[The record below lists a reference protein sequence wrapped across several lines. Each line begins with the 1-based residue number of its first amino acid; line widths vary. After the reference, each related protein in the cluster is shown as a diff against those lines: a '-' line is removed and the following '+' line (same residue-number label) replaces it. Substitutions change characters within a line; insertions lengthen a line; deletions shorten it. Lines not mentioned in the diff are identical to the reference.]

1 MTVINKK
8 VREAMVER
16 LVKRAYDDQDKLM
29 SKELQNLALP
39 IYNAYHTPEQQA
51 LMQQL
56 PSTLFA
62 RYTHIRLNSALVP
75 ETLYLYFPEN
85 AFHPNAY
92 NVSNYVRE
100 DQLKDLNEDVYNL
113 VKSTLLRYV
122 KLQQDKQ
129 NLSEELHAVIQTART
144 YKKLWELWGD
154 SYEVLKDLVPQAVG
168 NPNYLP
174 ALNTTRLN
182 KIIGLPV

>member
-29 SKELQNLALP
+29 SKELQNLALL
-39 IYNAYHTPEQQA
+39 IYNAYYTPEQQA

-56 PSTLFA
+56 PSTFFV
-62 RYTHIRLNSALVP
+62 RYLYIRLNSTLVP
-75 ETLYLYFPEN
+75 ETLYLHFPEN
-85 AFHPNAY
+85 AFHPYAC
-92 NVSNYVRE
+92 NVSNYVLE
-100 DQLKDLNEDVYNL
+100 DHLKDLNEDVYNL

-129 NLSEELHAVIQTART
+129 NLTEELHAVIQTART

-154 SYEVLKDLVPQAVG
+154 SYEVLKDLVPLAVG

-174 ALNTTRLN
+174 ALNTARLN

>member
-56 PSTLFA
+56 PNTFFQKFS
-62 RYTHIRLNSALVP
+62 RIRLNSALVP
-75 ETLYLYFPEN
+75 ETLYLHFPEN
-85 AFHPNAY
+85 ILLPYAFD
-92 NVSNYVRE
+92 VSNYVRE
-100 DQLKDLNEDVYNL
+100 NQLKDLNEGVYNL
-113 VKSTLLRYV
+113 VKSALLKYV

-129 NLSEELHAVIQTART
+129 NLTEELHAVIQTART

-154 SYEVLKDLVPQAVG
+154 SYEVLKDLVPLAVG

>member
-16 LVKRAYDDQDKLM
+16 LVKRAYDAQDKLM
-29 SKELQNLALP
+29 NTDLQNLALP
-39 IYNAYHTPEQQA
+39 IYNAYHTAEQQA

-56 PSTLFA
+56 PSTFFQKA
-62 RYTHIRLNSALVP
+62 SHIRLNSALISKI
-75 ETLYLYFPEN
+75 LYLYFPEN
-85 AFHPNAY
+85 MLLPYAFD
-92 NVSNYVRE
+92 VSNYIHLDR
-100 DQLKDLNEDVYNL
+100 LKDYNETVYSL
-113 VKSTLLRYV
+113 VNSTVLRYV

-129 NLSEELHAVIQTART
+129 NFAEELHAVIQTART

-154 SYEVLKDLVPQAVG
+154 SYEVLKDLVPLAVG

-174 ALNTTRLN
+174 ALNTARLN

>member
-29 SKELQNLALP
+29 NTDLQNLALP
-39 IYNAYHTPEQQA
+39 IYNAYHTAEQQA

-56 PSTLFA
+56 PSTFFQKA
-62 RYTHIRLNSALVP
+62 SHIRLNSALIP
-75 ETLYLYFPEN
+75 KMLYLYFPEN
-85 AFHPNAY
+85 MFLSYAFD
-92 NVSNYVRE
+92 VSNYVRE

-113 VKSTLLRYV
+113 VKSALLRYV

-154 SYEVLKDLVPQAVG
+154 SYEVLKDLVPLALG

-174 ALNTTRLN
+174 SLNTTRLN

>member
-51 LMQQL
+51 LMKQL
-56 PSTLFA
+56 PTTFFRS
-62 RYTHIRLNSALVP
+62 YPHMRLNSALVP
-75 ETLYLYFPEN
+75 ETLYLHFPEN
-85 AFHPNAY
+85 TFHPYAY
-92 NVSNYVRE
+92 SVLNYVSE
-100 DQLKDLNEDVYNL
+100 DQLKDLNEGVYNL

-129 NLSEELHAVIQTART
+129 NLSEELRAVIQTART
-144 YKKLWELWGD
+144 YKKLLELWGD
-154 SYEVLKDLVPQAVG
+154 SYEVLKDLVPLAVG

-174 ALNTTRLN
+174 ALNTARLN

>member
-16 LVKRAYDDQDKLM
+16 LVKRAYDAQDKLM
-29 SKELQNLALP
+29 NTDLQNLALP

-56 PSTLFA
+56 PSTFFA
-62 RYTHIRLNSALVP
+62 GYTHIRLNSALVP
-75 ETLYLYFPEN
+75 KILYLYFPEN
-85 AFHPNAY
+85 TFPSYAY
-92 NVSNYVRE
+92 DVSNYVHE
-100 DQLKDLNEDVYNL
+100 GDLKDLNEDVYNL
-113 VKSTLLRYV
+113 VKATLLRYV

-154 SYEVLKDLVPQAVG
+154 SYEVLKDLVPLVVG